1 VLAVL
6 VAFYVLVTG
15 CDNTF
20 IAVSSDGRILV
31 VISSSGSG
39 IDDDGFTILVDGSA
53 TGFQVVGGS
62 VTLTGLSQG
71 QHSVRLSG
79 LADNCVVVG
88 ANPVTAVVGA
98 DGTARVSFTVHC
110 DRATTGALSITVT
123 TLGEPADTDGYLL
136 AVGEGGV
143 RNIANNATEKFV
155 GLPPGTHLVLLK
167 NLLQGCVLDGGNP
180 QSALVVVGETR
191 AMALVVRCG
200 GGMR

>member
-1 VLAVL
+1 MPTRLVLAVL

-79 LADNCVVVG
+79 LADNCV
-88 ANPVTAVVGA
+88 VVGA